1 MAHLLRSQAWKLK
14 RSFLRCNLNPEW
26 QRIGSVSPQEGARRA
41 LVFLVMAPF
50 SDHFKM
56 DAYVEMPAS
65 VPEQPGEQ
73 LSEEPA

>member
-1 MAHLLRSQAWKLK
+1 MG
-14 RSFLRCNLNPEW
+14 
-26 QRIGSVSPQEGARRA
+26 RIPGASSCCQDRVERQSAQEANSEDFSLFFFQA
-41 LVFLVMAPF
+41 LVFLVMTPF

>member
-1 MAHLLRSQAWKLK
+1 MG
-14 RSFLRCNLNPEW
+14 
-26 QRIGSVSPQEGARRA
+26 RIPTASICCRDRVEKQSAQEANSEVFFFFQA
-41 LVFLVMAPF
+41 LVFWVMAPF

-56 DAYVEMPAS
+56 DPYVEMPAS